1 METFFSEFHS
11 DISQMPVT
19 LEDYPHLTVSMI
31 VDELTRLGAQILHEA
46 SKPRRTFR
54 WYKRAL
60 RPTDDTL
67 SESVSSDSFIEEGES
82 EGTDAS
88 DGEGKKR
95 LFGVKEIL
103 YICTARTAP
112 LLFKRH
118 KHAYALVIVKPDT
131 DLTPLASYMS
141 RCLIVSASENA
152 SPDIID
158 QGVKSLFT
166 RMLIWECALESI
178 TLKDGELTDML
189 EVSKPIIGNYIF
201 ASDLDGNV
209 IACMPGME
217 PPDDL
222 HRHIISSKTLDAQV
236 MKTLRP
242 KAPQGELCTFQPSGP
257 SLYTQISYPVYVECS
272 YTGSL
277 SMTCN
282 NRVDTKGLRDQFK
295 ILCDCCMPF
304 FRRIW
309 VNQVTASTP
318 SIFFFN
324 RLLTNDIPDETYLET
339 QKESLGLSTMNRFK
353 LVLLDIDVNFD
364 VARSKRVSAT
374 ASKLNNK
381 KVHIFPYQGKLLML
395 MYGSISDDL
404 LAHATVMRVIT
415 QTIYE
420 PFGVP
425 GCISSVFYN
434 ITDLDLA
441 YQQTLVAY
449 QYRPA
454 IMRARFADDEF
465 NTEALVTFEAA
476 LMYYLIDNHSHD
488 ERFLEF
494 AFSSSVISTLYNEDL
509 ESGTN
514 HLSILW
520 CYLYN
525 ERNAT
530 AVADHLHMHR
540 NTVLYNI
547 QKIEQRFGLSLD
559 DKTVRDW
566 MLLCFRYLIVN
577 TDSRIFDN
585 SFVIDE
591 PINSDKPII
600 SQHPKRTARAM
611 QAKSAHGR
619 SQDAEEPKPP
629 KRRKTRKREGAQA

>member
-11 DISQMPVT
+11 DMSQMPVT
-19 LEDYPHLTVSMI
+19 LDDYPHLTVSMI
-31 VDELTRLGAQILHEA
+31 VDELTRLGAQIIHEA

-54 WYKRAL
+54 WYKPVL
-60 RPTDDTL
+60 RLADAETHNSASAETL
-67 SESVSSDSFIEEGES
+67 IGES
-82 EGTDAS
+82 ESAAGAAS
-88 DGEGKKR
+88 EIDSGETEAAEQDR
-95 LFGVKEIL
+95 MFSVKEIL
-103 YICTARTAP
+103 YVCTAQTAP
-112 LLFKRH
+112 LVLDHH
-118 KHAYALVIVKPDT
+118 KHGYVLVIVRPET
-131 DLTPLASYMS
+131 DLAPLANYMS
-141 RCLIVSASENA
+141 RCLVVSANQDA
-152 SPDIID
+152 SPDVID
-158 QGVKSLFT
+158 QAVRSLFI
-166 RMLIWECALESI
+166 RMLVWECALESI
-178 TLKDGELTDML
+178 TLKNGTLSDML
-189 EVSKPIIGNYIF
+189 EVSKPIIRNYIF

-242 KAPQGELCTFQPSGP
+242 RAPQGELCTFQPSGP

-282 NRVDTKGLRDQFK
+282 NRADTKGLRDQFR
-295 ILCDCCMPF
+295 ILCDRCMPF

-309 VNQVTASTP
+309 INQVTASTP

-324 RLLTNDIPDETYLET
+324 RLLANDIPDEAYLEA
-339 QKESLGLSTMNRFK
+339 QKENLGLSTMNRFK
-353 LVLLDIDVNFD
+353 LVLFDIDVNFD
-364 VARSKRVSAT
+364 VARSKRVSAA
-374 ASKLNNK
+374 ASKINNK

-395 MYGSISDDL
+395 MYGNISDDL
-404 LAHATVMRVIT
+404 LAHATVMHEIT
-415 QTIYE
+415 QTLYE
-420 PFGVP
+420 PFGVH

-434 ITDLDLA
+434 ITDLSMA
-441 YQQTLVAY
+441 YQQTLVTL

-454 IMRARFADDEF
+454 IMRARFAEDEF

-476 LMYYLIDNHSHD
+476 LMYYLIDNHNHD

-566 MLLCFRYLIVN
+566 ILLCFRNLILN

-591 PINSDKPII
+591 PLDSSKPI
-600 SQHPKRTARAM
+600 S
-611 QAKSAHGR
+611 SAHARKAYRQARGNTPGT
-619 SQDAEEPKPP
+619 EEPKPP
-629 KRRKTRKREGAQA
+629 KKRKSRKPAAE